1 MNHSAK
7 KNKQLQNLS
16 SPNKHDVALDI
27 LDIIKAEVNHEL
39 DERQKETSWTKKSS
53 KIKHKEVTAF
63 KEENSE
69 NLNEQDVPT
78 SPIIK
83 TLWSLIFI
91 FGFLIFVYLKSKAI
105 TSEFPFLES
114 ILINYVDLISN
125 ALEYIKNSW
134 YTNKGLLK
142 FSV

>member
-7 KNKQLQNLS
+7 KKKQVQNLS
-16 SPNKHDVALDI
+16 SLNKHDVALDV
-27 LDIIKAEVNHEL
+27 LDIIKAEVNYEL
-39 DERQKETSWTKKSS
+39 DERQKEISWTKKSS

-69 NLNEQDVPT
+69 NLNEHDVPT

-83 TLWSLIFI
+83 TLWSFMFL

-114 ILINYVDLISN
+114 ILINYVDLISD
-125 ALEYIKNSW
+125 ALEHIKNSW
-134 YTNKGLLK
+134 YTNRAMLK